1 MLALVVLA
9 RVPAGLVAVP
19 ACVAIVLAVES
30 RLKKS
35 AVEKLKSIGLC
46 LCVFVAVTAVTVT
59 VMSGS
64 PAAYI
69 HSWVPENI
77 INGHKMDDVLHG
89 PGHWNFTIG
98 RPPISVAATSFFVI
112 CLSPWRLSGV

>member
-1 MLALVVLA
+1 M
-9 RVPAGLVAVP
+9 
-19 ACVAIVLAVES
+19 AIVLAVES

-89 PGHWNFTIG
+89 PGHWNFTIWTAAYICCMSWRWG
-98 RPPISVAATSFFVI
+98 CCCTLRAIISWNGI
-112 CLSPWRLSGV
+112 